1 MGKIFPFLI
10 KLTTGKTTEDRSSA
24 MFFSPHSQTWEP
36 NLIKHIHIEICPR
49 ASILGEWAQWVG
61 TVLWEDTSTTGGFK

>member
-1 MGKIFPFLI
+1 
-10 KLTTGKTTEDRSSA
+10 